1 MNVLAKRYFRLPRRE
16 IGYLRFILESY
27 DGLAFVRTLDPQE
40 ALVEIAFSD
49 SRRQDAGALLCALV
63 EELAMIETDP
73 PEPGRY
79 PDLQNTA
86 CGARKWA
93 RKRP

>member
-40 ALVEIAFSD
+40 ALVEIAFPD
-49 SRRQDAGALLCALV
+49 SRRQDADALLCALD
-63 EELAMIETDP
+63 EELAMTETAP

-79 PDLQNTA
+79 PDL
-86 CGARKWA
+86 
-93 RKRP
+93 

>member
-1 MNVLAKRYFRLPRRE
+1 LNVLAKRYFRLPRRE

-40 ALVEIAFSD
+40 ALVEIVFPD
-49 SRRQDAGALLCALV
+49 SRRRDADALLSSLV
-63 EELAMIETDP
+63 EELSIIETAP

-79 PDLQNTA
+79 PEL
-86 CGARKWA
+86 
-93 RKRP
+93 